1 MGSEPV
7 QPPVLAVSVEPDRGR
22 PEIAGREVFVGT
34 AGVGVGAPP
43 PHAAVCTGRSAMGE
57 ASPPPL
63 KVRTPRRY
71 VVPHVSPVN
80 VYEYALLFAT

>member
-1 MGSEPV
+1 
-7 QPPVLAVSVEPDRGR
+7 
-22 PEIAGREVFVGT
+22 
-34 AGVGVGAPP
+34 
-43 PHAAVCTGRSAMGE
+43 MGE

-80 VYEYALLFAT
+80 VYEYA